1 MKMRQ
6 CWENRAWPR
15 VVLAFAINLVFLA
28 GTLTLLEIMWET
40 NDDLFM
46 SKFVDGQLSQKTVY
60 VPYVHIFLGMLLK
73 ALYSL
78 FGDGFNWYSLCQ
90 YLALYLGFTALTWT
104 LLRRFKLFPA
114 LVMTAVILGAFAVDC
129 YQSMNFSKAGA
140 VGVVGGMSLM
150 LTAMERCEGRE
161 KKHLLMLGALLAL
174 TSLLWR
180 WEEFCLCAVLMASV
194 CLRDLLGLLRENRS
208 LAARERLLGL
218 WRYLRPFAALA
229 GAAAILFGIFQLAWN
244 LPGIAAYKRFD
255 DTRSVLIDFEIPDYA
270 QIPEV
275 YDELEMDENFVYL
288 MKNWSF
294 YDTEKFTQE
303 NMERLIEARSTLVHR
318 KTPGEVLGVFLN
330 VCLMGYTRDR
340 PFAGFALLLA
350 LWLACGKRRGRDWAG
365 LAWMLLIFL
374 GFYALF
380 ILNDRYLAN
389 RIDMGLFLAM
399 AAVLSFLLDDG
410 RLDRDRML
418 LTAVLGLSLFITWR
432 SNRIWSPYDSHNVLE
447 DRSAERAVV
456 QELLSDE
463 EHLYLTK
470 VWAVDHS
477 LYGPLETPPAG
488 YAEKLLLIGGWSM
501 HHPAIDAL
509 MAQWGLANPWRDLVG
524 REDICLVDHDVER
537 SLAFLRRWY
546 APDAEA
552 VLIEPISSRSDI
564 KIYKIT
570 G

>member
-1 MKMRQ
+1 MRLRQ
-6 CWENRAWPR
+6 TWEIRAWPR
-15 VVLAFAINLVFLA
+15 VVLAFAINLLFLA
-28 GTLTLLEIMWET
+28 GTLTLLQIMWET

-46 SKFVDGQLSQKTVY
+46 SKFVDGQLSQKTVF
-60 VPYVHIFLGMLLK
+60 VPYIHIFLGVLLK
-73 ALYSL
+73 GLYSL

-104 LLRRFKLFPA
+104 LLRRFRLFPA
-114 LVMTAVILGAFAVDC
+114 LVMTAAILGAFALDC

-150 LTAMERCEGRE
+150 LTAMERYEGRE
-161 KKHLLMLGALLAL
+161 RRRLLLLG
-174 TSLLWR
+174 SLLSLLSLFWR

-194 CLRDLLGLLRENRS
+194 CLRDLIGLLRDGRG
-208 LAARERLLGL
+208 LAGREKLLGL
-218 WRYLRPFAALA
+218 WRYLRPFVALAALSA
-229 GAAAILFGIFQLAWN
+229 LLFAVHLLAWH
-244 LPGIAAYKRFD
+244 LPCIADYKRFD
-255 DTRSVLIDFEIPDYA
+255 DTRSLLVDFELPTYA
-270 QIPEV
+270 QMPEV
-275 YDELEMDENFVYL
+275 YDELGMDENFVYL
-288 MKNWSF
+288 LKNWSF
-294 YDTEKFTQE
+294 YDTEKFTLE
-303 NMERLIEARSTLVHR
+303 NIQRLIEARSALVQR
-318 KTPGEVLGVFLN
+318 RTPGEVLGVFLN
-330 VCLMGYTRDR
+330 QCLMGFTRDR

-365 LAWMLLIFL
+365 LACVLAVFL
-374 GFYALF
+374 VTYALF
-380 ILNDRYLAN
+380 IRYDRYLAN
-389 RIDMGLFLAM
+389 RVDMGLFLAM
-399 AAVLSFLLDDG
+399 AAVLSFLLDEE

-447 DRSAERAVV
+447 DKSAERAVV
-456 QELLSDE
+456 QELMADD

-470 VWAVDHS
+470 IWAVDHI

-501 HHPAIDAL
+501 HHPSIDAL
-509 MAQWGLANPWRDLVG
+509 MEQWGLENPWRDLVG
-524 REDICLVDHDVER
+524 REDIYLVDNDVER

-546 APDAEA
+546 APNAEA
-552 VLIEPISSRSDI
+552 ERIEPISSQSDI